1 MLLFSGIACQILVCG
16 LPRCW
21 PFSYSIDVV
30 CVGAKANKGAVV
42 EDGKLQIKVEAHQTV
57 SHLKALI
64 ATAIKGVEL
73 PFELQ
78 QHGAKESD
86 AYDDNDAL
94 SDAGLVSGSVVSV
107 PAELVDIHFVL
118 PRGVSRELSAC
129 KIYLTYAYAC
139 NCFVNWQ

>member
-1 MLLFSGIACQILVCG
+1 M
-16 LPRCW
+16 
-21 PFSYSIDVV
+21 
-30 CVGAKANKGAVV
+30 
-42 EDGKLQIKVEAHQTV
+42 EAHQTV

-78 QHGAKESD
+78 QHGVKESD

-107 PAELVDIHFVL
+107 PAELVEIFFIL
-118 PRGVSRELSAC
+118 PRGLCNVSNKYRQTDFERMHFC
-129 KIYLTYAYAC
+129 
-139 NCFVNWQ
+139 V